1 MSAATDTPQQYYVP
15 QPSPYPIV
23 LSGAIFLLGLGAAL
37 LVNSF
42 TAGWWSLALGAVLL
56 AGTLFAWF
64 GRVVG
69 ETRAGVY
76 GRQEERAFR
85 WGMLWF
91 ITSEVVFFASLF
103 GVLFYERNIAVP
115 WLASFTSHAWKAY
128 TPWPHFSAAWPSG
141 GPAGQPFQPVSP
153 WGIPALNTLILLS
166 SGVTVTWAHMGLR
179 AGRRRQLKA
188 GLALTIL
195 LGVTFLGFQIHEFA
209 HAYTSLGLTL
219 HSGVY
224 GATFFILTG
233 FHGLHVTVGA
243 IMLLAILTRT
253 LKGDFSP
260 ESHFAF
266 EAVTWY
272 WHFVDV
278 VWLMLF
284 VFVYWL

>member
-1 MSAATDTPQQYYVP
+1 MSSVAPVHHPYYVP
-15 QPSPYPIV
+15 RPSPYPII
-23 LSGAIFLLGLGAAL
+23 LSGAIFLLGLGLAL

-42 TAGWWSLALGAVLL
+42 AAGWWSLALGALLL

-69 ETRAGVY
+69 ETRAGLY
-76 GRQEERAFR
+76 GHQEERSFR
-85 WGMLWF
+85 WGMMWF

-115 WLASFTSHAWKAY
+115 WLASFTSHAWSAY

-141 GPAGQPFQPVSP
+141 GPASKPFRTVSP

-179 AGRRRQLKA
+179 AGKRRQLTA

-195 LGVTFLGFQIHEFA
+195 LGVIFLGFQIHEFA
-209 HAYTSLGLTL
+209 HAYTELGLTL

-224 GATFFILTG
+224 GATFFLLTG

-243 IMLLAILTRT
+243 IMLSAILMRA

-260 ESHFAF
+260 ERHFAF